1 MHKHGGDI
9 YQKEGLLD
17 FSANINPAGIPVGI
31 IQGAMAGIRLSNH
44 YPDVHCKDLRK
55 AIADKLKLPLEYI
68 LCGNGAA
75 DLIFSLVLALK
86 PQKALLPVPSF
97 HEYEQALKSVDC
109 ELTYFT
115 MTKEQEFQL
124 GEEFLEEIKEDIDI
138 IFLCNPNNPTGH
150 LINHELLLKIS
161 LKCEQLGIWLIVDE
175 CFLDFINASENLTL
189 MKQCREAKHL
199 FILKAFTKLY
209 AMPGLRLGYG
219 ISSNA
224 ALLNRMREVSQ
235 PWNVSVPAQLAG
247 IAALNEDKY
256 VAESLDIIKKERNYL
271 IAELQKPDYAIYGS
285 RANYIFFQTVPGLY
299 EYCLRKGILIRDCS
313 NYQGLTEG
321 YYRIAVKNHEENE
334 QLIRVLG
341 EAKSEWQKQL

>member
-17 FSANINPAGIPVGI
+17 FSANINPAGIPEGI
-31 IQGAMAGIRLSNH
+31 ILGAVEGIRRSSH
-44 YPDVHCKDLRK
+44 YPDARCSDLRK
-55 AIADKLKLPLEYI
+55 AIADKLNLPLEYI
-68 LCGNGAA
+68 ICGNGAA
-75 DLIFSLVLALK
+75 DLIFSLILALK
-86 PQKALLPVPSF
+86 PKKALLPVPSF
-97 HEYEQALKSVDC
+97 YEYEQALRTVDC
-109 ELTYFT
+109 ELTYFP
-115 MTKEQEFQL
+115 MKKEHNFQP
-124 GEEFLEEIKEDIDI
+124 GKEFLEEIKEDTEI
-138 IFLCNPNNPTGH
+138 IFLCNPNNPTGQ
-150 LINHELLLKIS
+150 LINHELLLKIL
-161 LKCEQLGIWLIVDE
+161 LKCEQLGIWLIADE
-175 CFLDFINASENLTL
+175 CFLDFIDASADLTL

-247 IAALNEDKY
+247 IAALKEDRY
-256 VAESLDIIKKERNYL
+256 VAESLDLIKKERNYL
-271 IAELQKPDYAIYGS
+271 SIELQKLDYIIYGS